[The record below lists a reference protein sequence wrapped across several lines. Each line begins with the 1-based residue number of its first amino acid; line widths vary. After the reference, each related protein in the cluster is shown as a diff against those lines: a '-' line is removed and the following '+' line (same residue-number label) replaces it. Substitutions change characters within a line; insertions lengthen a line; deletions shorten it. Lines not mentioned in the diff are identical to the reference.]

1 MLCDFLGVGLL
12 SMSATSLS
20 ASAFMNQESHF
31 NFKQAG
37 FFTLAFTDFLL
48 PTLTHVFTG
57 KEKSMPKQS
66 GRDRLGWHSG

>member
-1 MLCDFLGVGLL
+1 
-12 SMSATSLS
+12 
-20 ASAFMNQESHF
+20 MNQESHF

-66 GRDRLGWHSG
+66 GRDRLGWHSGWGTPGIKFLIESPAVPIGGTSW